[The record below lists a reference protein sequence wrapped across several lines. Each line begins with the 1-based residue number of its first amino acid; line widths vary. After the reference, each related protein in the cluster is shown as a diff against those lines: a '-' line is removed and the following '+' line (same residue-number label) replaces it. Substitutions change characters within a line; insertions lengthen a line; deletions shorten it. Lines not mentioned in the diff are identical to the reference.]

1 MPSHH
6 NLKPAKLAG
15 LLWGLFSATAFFAA
29 FTLPIHIFALLTG
42 WKMKLDP
49 AFFKLYFAVLFF
61 SALYHGLYR
70 LKTVLKDL
78 KILK

>member
-1 MPSHH
+1 MPSRPDA
-6 NLKPAKLAG
+6 KPAKLAG
-15 LLWGLFSATAFFAA
+15 LLWGLFSATAFLSA
-29 FTLPIHIFALLTG
+29 FTLPIHIWALMTD

-49 AFFKLYFAVLFF
+49 VFFKFYFAVLFF

-78 KILK
+78 KIL